1 MEYLKINGTD
11 FSNIVNELK
20 VSKSVNYS
28 AQTNAEGNTVVD
40 YINAKRVISVGFIPL
55 DGAKMAK
62 LLAEID
68 AFSVS
73 LSFHNPLTNAVEE
86 NVQCIAP
93 KSEPE
98 YYTIQAGRV
107 LYKALS
113 IEFTEL

>member
-28 AQTNAEGNTVVD
+28 SQTNAAGNTVVD

-55 DGAKMAK
+55 DAAKMAK

-68 AFSVS
+68 AFSVA
-73 LSFHNPLTNAVEE
+73 LSFRNPLTNALEE
-86 NVQCIAP
+86 SVSCIVP
-93 KSEPE
+93 ENEIE

-113 IEFTEL
+113 VEFIEL